1 MTSKT
6 SKSKVIDLIDQYIKN
21 TNERNN
27 KPELTSSSWYLPNR
41 AGFVKSIHSI
51 FKDYELKKQDEG
63 DKDLDKAENNKLDLF
78 PHQKFVRD
86 YMQEDAPSRGLLLYH
101 GLGVGKTCASIATAE
116 LLATNMKICVMLPAS
131 LKSNYINE
139 VLKCGHPSYSL
150 NQNWSFIHHKQVSE
164 INKLGDMLDIIDKK
178 TYDKNGGFWFTTP
191 NKKSN
196 YDKYDEEKQEQINRQ
211 LQNIIKKKYNI
222 LHYNGLNNKII
233 NTLTEDDTINPFD
246 NSIVIIDEVHNFVS
260 RVINGSKIAE
270 KVYELIY
277 YAKNCKVLCLSGT
290 PLINKPLEL
299 AFLVNLIKRPTI
311 EYKLNTNESLD
322 DKKIRKLEDIL
333 DDNKFVDNYTY
344 DAIEKRII
352 LKLVPI
358 NFAKNKNLKLVKDAE
373 NIRDTKTL
381 QGLKELLNKNDF
393 KFNLHKEAIEYQPL
407 PTNENKFNKLFINE
421 EDGKLKNEELLIRR
435 ILGSVSYFVYTKSEL
450 FPDIRTNE
458 VIEVELSDIQ
468 LKKYIDVRQ
477 DEIRKEKNFKKQS
490 DANQVYKAFTRMLC
504 NFTFPEEIERPYPSK
519 LKLLLSDMDVVDD
532 YHKNVQDKL
541 VKYEEK
547 KKKEA
552 AAASSSSPS
561 PSKVIPTSSSTS
573 STDKYLKFYSKSKEG
588 KVLSNFADI
597 EVVVDGKLY
606 ITGEHAFHGQKYI
619 SASKIYS
626 DEILTRS
633 DDDRRIHLLNYA
645 KKFEGKDT
653 EFKTALDAKRG
664 GGKRG
669 AKLEDNEIKNWNE
682 KDADEVQKQISLY
695 KYENNLEVRT
705 TLNKYKDSILIHQDN
720 RAKSN
725 TPWGARVKQEQGKE
739 DEIIGHNK
747 LGKIWMRLVENKI
760 KKKTS
765 APTPKESRQAM
776 ELIIE
781 TDKYSAKN
789 YNEDD
794 YQKKIQEILTE
805 LYDNKDQYLM
815 KDKDLKLYS
824 PKFHKILE
832 LLGKSEGSAL
842 IYSQFRTVE
851 GLGILKL
858 VLKAN
863 GYAEFKIK
871 KHKNT
876 FIVDIEREDYNKP
889 KFAEFTG
896 DKEMT
901 SVLLDIF
908 NNELDKVPKEITK
921 ELDKMHWKHQEINN
935 GNLRGSLIKAMM
947 ITQSGSEGISLK
959 NVRQV
964 HLVEPYWNMIRMDQV
979 VGRAARTGSHSALP
993 KSERNIDVY
1002 KYLCTFSKEHL
1013 KERKIQKMDRGLT
1026 TDQVINNIAERK
1038 AAIMNSLLDL
1048 LKKSAVDCHL
1058 HKKNHPDVEC
1068 FSYPINIKDDE
1079 LVIKNDIEKE
1089 ELDYMKKQ
1097 REEQVK
1103 LDLNTIIIK
1112 DIEYMILFDKGEKR
1126 TGQLFD
1132 KDEYDKFETIKF
1144 VGLLLK
1150 NDKDQYILRLVK
1162 E

>member
-1 MTSKT
+1 MT
-6 SKSKVIDLIDQYIKN
+6 SKSKVIDLIDEYIKN
-21 TNERNN
+21 TNKRDN
-27 KPELTSSSWYLPNR
+27 KPELTSSSWYLSNR
-41 AGFVKSIHSI
+41 AGFVKSIHNI
-51 FKDYELKKQDEG
+51 FKDYELKKQEKG
-63 DKDLDKAENNKLDLF
+63 DKDLDKGDKTKLDLF

-86 YMQEDAPSRGLLLYH
+86 YMQEDSPSRGLLLYH

-131 LKSNYINE
+131 LESNYINE
-139 VLKCGHPSYSL
+139 VLKCGNPYYSP
-150 NQNWSFIHHKQVSE
+150 NQNWSFIHHKDVSK
-164 INKLGDMLDIIDKK
+164 INKLDNILDIIDKK
-178 TYDKNGGFWFTTP
+178 TYDKNGGFWFSTP

-196 YDKYDEEKQEQINRQ
+196 YDKYDEGLQEQINRQ

-233 NTLTEDDTINPFD
+233 NTLTEDDSINPFD
-246 NSIVIIDEVHNFVS
+246 NSIVIIDEVHNFIS
-260 RVINGSKIAE
+260 RVINNSQIAE
-270 KVYELIY
+270 RVYELIY
-277 YAKNCKVLCLSGT
+277 YAKNCKLLCLSGT

-299 AFLVNLIKRPTI
+299 AFLINLIKRPII
-311 EYKLNTNESLD
+311 EYKLKTNENLD
-322 DKKIRKLEDIL
+322 DKKIRKLEELL
-333 DDNKFVDNYTY
+333 DDNKYVDNYTY
-344 DAIEKRII
+344 DAIDKKII
-352 LKLVPI
+352 LKLIPI
-358 NFAKNKNLKLVKDAE
+358 KFSKNKNLKVVKDEE
-373 NIRDTKTL
+373 NVKDTKTL

-393 KFNLHKEAIEYQPL
+393 KFNIDKKAIEYQPL

-421 EDGKLKNEELLIRR
+421 DDSKLKNEELLIRR

-458 VIEVELSDIQ
+458 VVEVELSDIQ

-519 LKLLLSDMDVVDD
+519 LKLLLSDMDVVDE
-532 YHKNVQDKL
+532 YHKKIQNKL
-541 VKYEEK
+541 VKLEEK
-547 KKKEA
+547 NKKE
-552 AAASSSSPS
+552 
-561 PSKVIPTSSSTS
+561 
-573 STDKYLKFYSKSKEG
+573 KEG
-588 KVLSNFADI
+588 DDKSSDT
-597 EVVVDGKLY
+597 KLN
-606 ITGEHAFHGQKYI
+606 I
-619 SASKIYS
+619 
-626 DEILTRS
+626 DETPELT
-633 DDDRRIHLLNYA
+633 Y
-645 KKFEGKDT
+645 T
-653 EFKTALDAKRG
+653 
-664 GGKRG
+664 
-669 AKLEDNEIKNWNE
+669 
-682 KDADEVQKQISLY
+682 
-695 KYENNLEVRT
+695 
-705 TLNKYKDSILIHQDN
+705 
-720 RAKSN
+720 
-725 TPWGARVKQEQGKE
+725 
-739 DEIIGHNK
+739 
-747 LGKIWMRLVENKI
+747 
-760 KKKTS
+760 
-765 APTPKESRQAM
+765 
-776 ELIIE
+776 
-781 TDKYSAKN
+781 AKN

-794 YQKKIQEILTE
+794 YQKKIQEILVE
-805 LYDNKDQYLM
+805 LYNKKEEYLA

-832 LLGKSEGSAL
+832 LLGKTEGSTL

-851 GLGILKL
+851 GIGILKL

-871 KHKNT
+871 KKKNT
-876 FIVDIEREDYNKP
+876 YIIDIEKEDYNKP

-896 DKEMT
+896 DKDVT

-908 NNELDKVPKEITK
+908 NNELDKVPKEIAN
-921 ELDKMHWKHQEINN
+921 ELDKMHSKDEEINN
-935 GNLRGSLIKAMM
+935 GNLRGSIIKTMM

-979 VGRAARTGSHSALP
+979 IGRAARTGSHLELP

-1002 KYLCTFSKEHL
+1002 KYLCSFSKEHQ
-1013 KERKIQKMDRGLT
+1013 KERKIQKMDKGLT
-1026 TDQVINNIAERK
+1026 TDQVINNIAEKK
-1038 AAIMNSLLDL
+1038 AGIMNSLLNL

-1058 HKKNHPDVEC
+1058 HKNNHPDVQC
-1068 FSYPINIKDDE
+1068 FSYPVNIKDEE

-1089 ELDYMKKQ
+1089 ELDYMRKQ

-1112 DIEYMILFDKGEKR
+1112 DIEYMILFDKGENK

-1132 KDEYDKFETIKF
+1132 KGEYDKFETIKF

-1150 NDKDQYILRLVK
+1150 NDKNQYILRLVK

>member
-27 KPELTSSSWYLPNR
+27 NPELTSSSWYLPNR

-51 FKDYELKKQDEG
+51 FNKYELKKQEKG
-63 DKDLDKAENNKLDLF
+63 DKDLDKGDKNTLDLF

-86 YMQEDAPSRGLLLYH
+86 YMQKDAPSRGLLLYH

-116 LLATNMKICVMLPAS
+116 LLATNMKIFVMLPAS
-131 LKSNYINE
+131 LESNYINE
-139 VLKCGHPSYSL
+139 VLKCGHPSYSP
-150 NQNWSFIHHKQVSE
+150 NQNWSFLHHKDVSK
-164 INKLGDMLDIIDKK
+164 INKLGEVLDIVDKK
-178 TYDKNGGFWFTTP
+178 TYDKNGGFWFSTP

-196 YDKYDEEKQEQINRQ
+196 YEKYDEKQKEQINRQ
-211 LQNIIKKKYNI
+211 LHNIIKKKYNI

-233 NTLTEDDTINPFD
+233 NTITEDDTINPFD

-277 YAKNCKVLCLSGT
+277 YSKNCKLLCLSGT
-290 PLINKPLEL
+290 PLINRPLEL

-322 DKKIRKLEDIL
+322 DKKIIKLEGIL
-333 DDNKFVDNYTY
+333 DDNKYVDNYTY
-344 DAIEKRII
+344 DAIEKKII

-358 NFAKNKNLKLVKDAE
+358 NFAKNKNLKLVKDVE

-381 QGLKELLNKNDF
+381 QGLKDLLNKNDF
-393 KFNLHKEAIEYQPL
+393 KFNLDKEAIEYQPL
-407 PTNENKFNKLFINE
+407 PTNEDKFNKLFINE

-435 ILGSVSYFVYTKSEL
+435 ILGSVSYFVYTKSDL
-450 FPDIRTNE
+450 FPEIRTNE

-477 DEIRKEKNFKKQS
+477 DEIRKEKNFKKES

-504 NFTFPEEIERPYPSK
+504 NFTFPEDIERPYPSK

-532 YHKNVQDKL
+532 YHKKVQDKL
-541 VKYEEK
+541 LKYEEK

-552 AAASSSSPS
+552 AAATSAPSESPSQSES
-561 PSKVIPTSSSTS
+561 PSKIIP
-573 STDKYLKFYSKSKEG
+573 
-588 KVLSNFADI
+588 
-597 EVVVDGKLY
+597 
-606 ITGEHAFHGQKYI
+606 
-619 SASKIYS
+619 
-626 DEILTRS
+626 DE
-633 DDDRRIHLLNYA
+633 
-645 KKFEGKDT
+645 
-653 EFKTALDAKRG
+653 
-664 GGKRG
+664 
-669 AKLEDNEIKNWNE
+669 
-682 KDADEVQKQISLY
+682 
-695 KYENNLEVRT
+695 
-705 TLNKYKDSILIHQDN
+705 
-720 RAKSN
+720 
-725 TPWGARVKQEQGKE
+725 TP
-739 DEIIGHNK
+739 
-747 LGKIWMRLVENKI
+747 
-760 KKKTS
+760 
-765 APTPKESRQAM
+765 
-776 ELIIE
+776 EL
-781 TDKYSAKN
+781 KYSAKN

-794 YQKKIQEILTE
+794 YKKKIQEILTE
-805 LYDNKDQYLM
+805 LYDNKDKYLM

-871 KHKNT
+871 KQKNT
-876 FIVDIEREDYNKP
+876 YVVDIEKEDYNKP
-889 KFAEFTG
+889 KFSEFTG

-908 NNELDKVPKEITK
+908 NNELDKVPKEISK

-935 GNLRGSLIKAMM
+935 GNLRGSLIKTMM

-979 VGRAARTGSHSALP
+979 VGRAARTGSHLALP

-1002 KYLCTFSKEHL
+1002 KYLCTFSKEHQ

-1038 AAIMNSLLDL
+1038 AVIMNSLLEL

-1058 HKKNHPDVEC
+1058 HKKNHPDVQC
-1068 FSYPINIKDDE
+1068 FSYPVNIKDDE

-1089 ELDYMKKQ
+1089 EEDYIKKQ

-1112 DIEYMILFDKGEKR
+1112 DTEYMILFDKGEKR

-1150 NDKDQYILRLVK
+1150 NDKDQYVLRLVK

>member
-6 SKSKVIDLIDQYIKN
+6 SKSQVIDLVDQYIQN

-51 FKDYELKKQDEG
+51 FNKYELKKQEEG
-63 DKDLDKAENNKLDLF
+63 KTNLDKGENNKLDLF

-131 LKSNYINE
+131 LESNYINE
-139 VLKCGHPSYSL
+139 VLKCGHPSYSQ
-150 NQNWSFIHHKQVSE
+150 NQNWSFIHHKDVDK
-164 INKLGDMLDIIDKK
+164 IAKLGSILEIIDKK
-178 TYDKNGGFWFTTP
+178 TYDKNGGFWFTSP
-191 NKKSN
+191 NKKPN
-196 YDKYDEEKQEQINRQ
+196 YDKYNEKQQEQINRQ
-211 LQNIIKKKYNI
+211 LQNIIKRKYNI
-222 LHYNGLNNKII
+222 LHYNGLSNKII

-246 NSIVIIDEVHNFVS
+246 NSIIIIDEVHNFIS
-260 RVINGSKIAE
+260 RVINSSKIGE
-270 KVYELIY
+270 KIYELIY

-299 AFLVNLIKRPTI
+299 AFLINLIKRPII
-311 EYKLNTNESLD
+311 EYKLKTNENLD
-322 DKKIRKLEDIL
+322 DKKIRKLEKLL
-333 DDNKFVDNYTY
+333 DDNKFVDNYVY
-344 DAIEKRII
+344 DAIDKSII
-352 LKLVPI
+352 LKLVPLS
-358 NFAKNKNLKLVKDAE
+358 FSKSKDFKVVKDLE
-373 NIRDTKTL
+373 NIRDTKSL
-381 QGLKELLNKNDF
+381 QTIKELLNDKNDF
-393 KFNLHKEAIEYQPL
+393 KFNLAKEAIEYTPL
-407 PTNENKFNKLFINE
+407 PTNENKFNKLFIDE

-435 ILGSVSYFVYTKSEL
+435 ILGSVSYFVYNKSEL
-450 FPDIRTNE
+450 FPEIRTNE

-532 YHKNVQDKL
+532 YHKKVQDKL

-547 KKKEA
+547 KRKEEEA
-552 AAASSSSPS
+552 ATIAS
-561 PSKVIPTSSSTS
+561 PSKSKVVPDSSI
-573 STDKYLKFYSKSKEG
+573 DKYLKFYSKSKEG
-588 KVLSNFADI
+588 IVLSNFAEI
-597 EVVVDGKLY
+597 KVEIDGKLY

-619 SASKIYS
+619 SASKIYNDGS
-626 DEILTRS
+626 DRKIELI
-633 DDDRRIHLLNYA
+633 NYA
-645 KKFEGKDT
+645 KKFEGKNT
-653 EFKTALDAKRG
+653 EFKTALDAKKG
-664 GGKRG
+664 GGKKG
-669 AKLEDNEIKNWNE
+669 AMLSPDEIKNWNE
-682 KDADEVQKQISLY
+682 SESEIVQYDICDY
-695 KYENNLEVRT
+695 KYENNLDVRT
-705 TLNKYKDSILIHQDN
+705 TLNKYKDRILIHQDN

-725 TPWGARVKQEQGKE
+725 TPWGARVKQEEGKE
-739 DEIIGHNK
+739 DEIIGQNK
-747 LGKIWMRLVENKI
+747 LGKTWMKIVERKI
-760 KKKTS
+760 KKNVS
-765 APTPKESRQAM
+765 IPTPKQSRQAM
-776 ELIIE
+776 EPIIQ
-781 TDKYSAKN
+781 TDRYSSKN

-794 YQKKIQEILTE
+794 YQKKIKEILKE
-805 LYDNKDQYLM
+805 LYDNKDKYLV

-832 LLGKSEGSAL
+832 LLGKSEGSTL
-842 IYSQFRTVE
+842 VYSQFRTVE

-871 KHKNT
+871 KEKNT
-876 FIVDIEREDYNKP
+876 YVIDMEREDYNKP

-901 SVLLDIF
+901 SVLLDVF

-935 GNLRGSLIKAMM
+935 GNLRGSLIKTLM

-979 VGRAARTGSHSALP
+979 IGRAARTGSHLALP

-1002 KYLCTFSKEHL
+1002 KYLCSFSKEHQ
-1013 KERKIQKMDRGLT
+1013 KERKIQKMDKGLT
-1026 TDQVINNIAERK
+1026 TDQVINNIAEKK
-1038 AAIMNSLLDL
+1038 ASIMDSLLNI

-1068 FSYPINIKDDE
+1068 FSYPINIKNDE

-1103 LDLNTIIIK
+1103 LDLNKIIIK
-1112 DIEYMILFDKGEKR
+1112 DIEYMILYDKGDNK

-1150 NDKDQYILRLVK
+1150 NDKDEYILRLVK

>member
-6 SKSKVIDLIDQYIKN
+6 SKSQVIDLVDQYIQN

-51 FKDYELKKQDEG
+51 FNKYELKKQEEG
-63 DKDLDKAENNKLDLF
+63 KTNLDKVENNKLDLF

-131 LKSNYINE
+131 LESNYINE
-139 VLKCGHPSYSL
+139 VLKCGHPSYSQ
-150 NQNWSFIHHKQVSE
+150 NQNWSFIHHKDVDK
-164 INKLGDMLDIIDKK
+164 IAKLGSILEIIDKK
-178 TYDKNGGFWFTTP
+178 TYDKNGGFWFTSP
-191 NKKSN
+191 NKKPN
-196 YDKYDEEKQEQINRQ
+196 YDKYNEKQQEQINRQ
-211 LQNIIKKKYNI
+211 LQNIIKRKYNI
-222 LHYNGLNNKII
+222 LHYNGLSNKII

-246 NSIVIIDEVHNFVS
+246 NSIIIIDEVHNFIS
-260 RVINGSKIAE
+260 RVINSSKIGE
-270 KVYELIY
+270 KIYELIY

-299 AFLVNLIKRPTI
+299 AFLINLIKRPII
-311 EYKLNTNESLD
+311 EYKLKTNENLD
-322 DKKIRKLEDIL
+322 DKKIRKLEKLL
-333 DDNKFVDNYTY
+333 DDNKFVDNYVY
-344 DAIEKRII
+344 DAIDKSII
-352 LKLVPI
+352 LKLVPLS
-358 NFAKNKNLKLVKDAE
+358 FSKSKDFKVVKDSE
-373 NIRDTKTL
+373 NIRDTKSL
-381 QGLKELLNKNDF
+381 QTIKELLNDKNDF
-393 KFNLHKEAIEYQPL
+393 KFNLAKEAIEYTPL
-407 PTNENKFNKLFINE
+407 PTNENKFNKLFIDE

-435 ILGSVSYFVYTKSEL
+435 ILGSVSYFVYNKSEL
-450 FPDIRTNE
+450 FPEIRTNE

-532 YHKNVQDKL
+532 YHKKVQDKL

-547 KKKEA
+547 KRKEKEA
-552 AAASSSSPS
+552 AKTS
-561 PSKVIPTSSSTS
+561 PSKVVP
-573 STDKYLKFYSKSKEG
+573 D
-588 KVLSNFADI
+588 
-597 EVVVDGKLY
+597 
-606 ITGEHAFHGQKYI
+606 
-619 SASKIYS
+619 
-626 DEILTRS
+626 
-633 DDDRRIHLLNYA
+633 
-645 KKFEGKDT
+645 
-653 EFKTALDAKRG
+653 
-664 GGKRG
+664 
-669 AKLEDNEIKNWNE
+669 
-682 KDADEVQKQISLY
+682 
-695 KYENNLEVRT
+695 
-705 TLNKYKDSILIHQDN
+705 
-720 RAKSN
+720 N
-725 TPWGARVKQEQGKE
+725 TP
-739 DEIIGHNK
+739 
-747 LGKIWMRLVENKI
+747 
-760 KKKTS
+760 
-765 APTPKESRQAM
+765 
-776 ELIIE
+776 EL
-781 TDKYSAKN
+781 TYSAKN

-794 YQKKIQEILTE
+794 YQKKIKEILKE
-805 LYDNKDQYLM
+805 LYDNKEKYLV

-832 LLGKSEGSAL
+832 LLGKSEGSTL
-842 IYSQFRTVE
+842 VYSQFRTVE

-871 KHKNT
+871 KNKNT
-876 FIVDIEREDYNKP
+876 YVIDMEREDYNKP

-901 SVLLDIF
+901 SVLLDVF

-935 GNLRGSLIKAMM
+935 GNLRGSLIKTLM

-979 VGRAARTGSHSALP
+979 IGRAARTGSHLALP

-1002 KYLCTFSKEHL
+1002 KYLCSFSKEHQ
-1013 KERKIQKMDRGLT
+1013 KERKIQKMDKGLT
-1026 TDQVINNIAERK
+1026 TDQVINNIAEKK
-1038 AAIMNSLLDL
+1038 ASIMDSLLDI

-1068 FSYPINIKDDE
+1068 FSYPINIKNDE

-1103 LDLNTIIIK
+1103 LDLNKIIIK
-1112 DIEYMILFDKGEKR
+1112 DIEYMILYDKGDNK

-1150 NDKDQYILRLVK
+1150 NDKDEYILRLVK

>member
-51 FKDYELKKQDEG
+51 FNKYELKKQEEG
-63 DKDLDKAENNKLDLF
+63 KTNLDKGENYKLDLF

-131 LKSNYINE
+131 LESNYINE
-139 VLKCGHPSYSL
+139 VLKCGHPSYSTE
-150 NQNWSFIHHKQVSE
+150 QNWSFIHHKQISK
-164 INKLGDMLDIIDKK
+164 INKLGSILEIIDEK
-178 TYDKNGGFWFTTP
+178 TYNKNGGFWFTTP
-191 NKKSN
+191 DKKSN
-196 YDKYDEEKQEQINRQ
+196 YNKYSEKQQEQIIQQ
-211 LQNIIKKKYNI
+211 LHNIIKKKYNI

-233 NTLTEDDTINPFD
+233 NSITDDDTINPFD

-260 RVINGSKIAE
+260 RVINSSKIAE
-270 KVYELIY
+270 KIYELIY
-277 YAKNCKVLCLSGT
+277 YAKNCKLLCLSGT
-290 PLINKPLEL
+290 PLINRPLEL
-299 AFLVNLIKRPTI
+299 AFLVNLIKRPII
-311 EYKLNTNESLD
+311 EYKLKTNENLD
-322 DKKIRKLEDIL
+322 DKRIRKLEEL
-333 DDNKFVDNYTY
+333 LNNNKYIDNYTY
-344 DAIEKRII
+344 DAIEKSII
-352 LKLVPI
+352 LKLVPLS
-358 NFAKNKNLKLVKDAE
+358 FAKNKDLKLIKDAE

-381 QGLKELLNKNDF
+381 QDLKELLNKDDF
-393 KFNLHKEAIEYQPL
+393 KFNLAKEIKEYAPL
-407 PTNENKFNKLFINE
+407 PTNEKKFNKLFINE

-435 ILGSVSYFVYTKSEL
+435 ILGSISYFVYTKSEL

-458 VIEVELSDIQ
+458 IIEVELSDIQ

-532 YHKNVQDKL
+532 YHKKIQNKL
-541 VKYEEK
+541 IKLEEK
-547 KKKEA
+547 KNKEDKK
-552 AAASSSSPS
+552 SL
-561 PSKVIPTSSSTS
+561 PSKVKPDDTP
-573 STDKYLKFYSKSKEG
+573 E
-588 KVLSNFADI
+588 
-597 EVVVDGKLY
+597 
-606 ITGEHAFHGQKYI
+606 
-619 SASKIYS
+619 
-626 DEILTRS
+626 LT
-633 DDDRRIHLLNYA
+633 
-645 KKFEGKDT
+645 
-653 EFKTALDAKRG
+653 
-664 GGKRG
+664 
-669 AKLEDNEIKNWNE
+669 
-682 KDADEVQKQISLY
+682 
-695 KYENNLEVRT
+695 
-705 TLNKYKDSILIHQDN
+705 
-720 RAKSN
+720 
-725 TPWGARVKQEQGKE
+725 
-739 DEIIGHNK
+739 
-747 LGKIWMRLVENKI
+747 
-760 KKKTS
+760 
-765 APTPKESRQAM
+765 
-776 ELIIE
+776 
-781 TDKYSAKN
+781 YSAKN
-789 YNEDD
+789 YNEND
-794 YQKKIQEILTE
+794 YQMKIQEILKE
-805 LYDNKDQYLM
+805 LYDNKEQYLM

-832 LLGKSEGSAL
+832 LLGKAEGSAL

-871 KHKNT
+871 KQKNT
-876 FIVDIEREDYNKP
+876 YIVDIEKEDYNKP

-908 NNELDKVPKEITK
+908 NNEQDKIPKEISK

-935 GNLRGSLIKAMM
+935 GNLRGSLIKVMM

-979 VGRAARTGSHSALP
+979 IGRAARTGSHLALP

-1002 KYLCTFSKEHL
+1002 KYLCTFSKEHQ
-1013 KERKIQKMDRGLT
+1013 KERKIQKMDKGLT
-1026 TDQVINNIAERK
+1026 TDQVLNNIAENK
-1038 AAIMNSLLDL
+1038 ASIMNSLLDL
-1048 LKKSAVDCHL
+1048 LKRSAVDCHL
-1058 HKKNHPDVEC
+1058 HKKNHPEINC
-1068 FSYPINIKDDE
+1068 FSYPINIKNNE

-1103 LDLNTIIIK
+1103 LDLNTIIIR
-1112 DIEYMILFDKGEKR
+1112 DTEYMILFDKDGKK

-1144 VGLLLK
+1144 VGLLIK
-1150 NDKDQYILRLVK
+1150 NNKEQYILRLIK
-1162 E
+1162 K